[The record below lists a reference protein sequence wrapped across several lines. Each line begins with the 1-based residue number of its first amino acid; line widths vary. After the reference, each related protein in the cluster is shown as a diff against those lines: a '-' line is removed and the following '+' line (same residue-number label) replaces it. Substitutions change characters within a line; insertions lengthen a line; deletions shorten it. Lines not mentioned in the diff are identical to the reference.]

1 MREARRNI
9 LCPALPVL
17 CTSFFLVFSFYNRL
31 LSITIK
37 NPSEKKRC
45 FWGKKL
51 QPSAVLLLLLPTLW
65 ILRQKRNRDPERASL
80 FLFYIF
86 FSINSVEATH
96 KKRIYI
102 YNEVIVF
109 FFFF

>member
-1 MREARRNI
+1 M
-9 LCPALPVL
+9 
-17 CTSFFLVFSFYNRL
+17 FLG
-31 LSITIK
+31 
-37 NPSEKKRC
+37 E
-45 FWGKKL
+45 KL
-51 QPSAVLLLLLPTLW
+51 QPSAVLLLLPTLW